1 MDILAVRALS
11 DEDLSSELNDTYREL
26 MNVRFRLSTRQL
38 GNTNELR
45 KVRKTIAR
53 MKTVMRQRGIVEK

>member
-1 MDILAVRALS
+1 LDILEIRALTN
-11 DEDLSSELNDTYREL
+11 EQLTSELNDTYREL

-38 GNTNELR
+38 DNPQELR

-53 MKTVMRQRGIVEK
+53 VKTIMRQRGMVER